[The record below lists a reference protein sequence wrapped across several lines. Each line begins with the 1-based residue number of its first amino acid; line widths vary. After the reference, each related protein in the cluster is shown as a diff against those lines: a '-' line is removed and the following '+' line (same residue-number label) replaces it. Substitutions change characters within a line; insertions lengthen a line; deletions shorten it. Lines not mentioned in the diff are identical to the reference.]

1 MPYNPR
7 WPHTFV
13 ILPEFLD
20 EDGLPITDENGI
32 PVSDPDYTP
41 PEEMAKGGT
50 RGGLGDGK
58 EPGSGSGSGS
68 GLELNPEIGGGNGSS
83 NDDSQ
88 KEPQDPQTGETG
100 EPTPGDDPGD
110 DPADDPTDDT
120 PAPGSMVRV
129 VYDDYY
135 NPRRNSDGSF
145 VTETVTEMPWGYR
158 TSTGGLKT
166 AGEVI
171 VADYKI
177 SCPMMLTDLPTGTIL
192 VLTDYTHTFRMK
204 VLKMTTYNWGTN
216 IWGDNIKN

>member
-1 MPYNPR
+1 MTYNPR

-13 ILPEFLD
+13 ILPEYLD
-20 EDGLPITDENGI
+20 ENGLPITDENGI
-32 PVSDPDYTP
+32 PVTSPDYTP
-41 PEEMAKGGT
+41 TEQVT
-50 RGGLGDGK
+50 RGHIGDGDIGR
-58 EPGSGSGSGS
+58 EDPPEGGSGSGSS
-68 GLELNPEIGGGNGSS
+68 GLAPITGP
-83 NDDSQ
+83 DDH
-88 KEPQDPQTGETG
+88 KEPIDPSSGE
-100 EPTPGDDPGD
+100 EPSE
-110 DPADDPTDDT
+110 DPTDDG

-177 SCPMMLTDLPTGTIL
+177 STPMMLTELPTGTIL